1 MELVF
6 IPVIIHSFN
15 FISLSSSFIA
25 CKLPA
30 TVYSLVFL
38 TMSLRKRIHA
48 DLASLKRSR
57 SGYTGNVTK
66 VADKATEFEELP
78 LAQVNVRTVENLLKS
93 LNTSETRYM
102 GTLEEAQDLIAK
114 EEHADDLMEEEDY
127 NIDLFQSS
135 VSEVQERLK
144 SLINLKQCGKLVRK
158 LTDAIKV
165 LRDAVAS
172 RPEADHD
179 STLTSL
185 KTSHDA
191 LLTEWESGN
200 HDEEHPLRDR
210 ITECGQ
216 HIGQL
221 SCEMA
226 RPRERTPISPL
237 DLSSTISTASG
248 SIKLRAPK
256 LPTLELPTFNGEVMK
271 WATFWAAFKNQVGNR
286 EEISDADK
294 LIYLR
299 RSIKHQPTQ
308 DMLET
313 PREEEDT
320 YSEVVAELKRRFDRP
335 KEVHK
340 TLVQRIIQL
349 APIRETQ
356 DEIKRLMDVVRKTLL
371 SIKRT
376 GSYCIESFMTSLVFL
391 LLPKKL
397 QVLWEQHSK
406 KDKTVLSVFPMLD
419 FFLEHADT
427 LTPSSLSTPHPSP
440 RSDVQEKK
448 NKQPG
453 KKPEH
458 PQTFRPRNNVHVSSA
473 PPHPPQIYKWDC
485 QLCAPEKHPLHAC
498 PKWLGYSVP
507 QCLAHVRSQSL
518 CSNCLAVGHETASCK
533 STYRCRTCQQKHHS
547 TIHQSSSPPPLQVNY
562 ASKAESK
569 LPDALMMTAVV
580 ELAGPS
586 GQTLQARALIDS
598 GAGISL
604 ISSRV
609 TQQLRLPLTKADL
622 QFTGVQGTPCKSA
635 KHVTQVYVS
644 PIQNQQSPISI
655 KAAVVNTVT
664 NDLPSKD
671 FSEVAKLPHLVGL
684 QLADPAFH
692 LPARIDLLL
701 GTDIY
706 YKLIQTRPIIA
717 GGSSD
722 PAAVATIF
730 GWAITGPVHSH
741 NNSFHAAPTLTETL
755 NPADAH
761 LSQQMV
767 RFWESEEPDRPP
779 ESLSTLEEQVQSHYA
794 STTSYCPETL
804 RYTVTLP
811 RKTEIPPL
819 GESRAQASSRYYNN
833 ERSILRRGV
842 WNQFQEV
849 VQGYLDLGHAEVV
862 PPSELSTPNQYYL
875 PMHSVTKASS
885 TSTKLRV
892 VFDGSATTTSGM
904 SLNQALHIGP
914 TLHPTLGEILI
925 KFRTYPIA
933 VTADISKMYRE
944 VSLSATDK
952 DLHRFLWR
960 AHPDDAITD
969 YRMTRVTFG
978 VSASPYLAVRTLQ
991 QTAKDHGEDHPVAAA
1006 HVSTSFYV
1014 DDLLAGADT
1023 PEEAI
1028 TLHKDLRNILL
1039 KGGFNLCKWRSSS
1052 DVVLSCIP
1060 THLQETIPVKEMTES
1075 HTPSHPKA
1083 LGLEWDSRLDLMA
1096 PAIRP
1101 PEHYTTTKRGVVS
1114 DVSKTFDI
1122 LGWISPAV
1130 LTMKLLY
1137 QQLWQLQTGWDEQIP
1152 TDLADQHSI
1161 WRQQLPT
1168 LSSKRLPRCYY
1179 RTDAPVLTRQVHGFA
1194 DASLKAYGAVVYVRS
1209 TYSNHPSML
1218 SLMISKTRV
1227 AKLKPSTVPRQE
1239 LCAAVLLTELITEVK
1254 GILQIPDADIHC
1266 WSDSSIVLSWLD
1278 GHPRDYKVFV
1288 TNRVNSILQATSPQA
1303 WKHVPTA
1310 ENPADCASRG
1320 LMPTDLLNH
1329 TLWWEGPDWLQ
1340 QEPVSIPPQPPRKP
1354 LLAPEL
1360 RIPITINSI
1369 SQSPQPLIEE
1379 RYSNYHKM
1387 ICVTAWC
1394 LRFFAKTTKQKDVA
1408 SGRQLTAG
1416 ELNHAEHTLAR
1427 LSQERS
1433 FPKERYSLLHDR
1445 ALSPSSRL
1453 LSLAPYLDQELLLR
1467 VGGRLS
1473 NSNLTLSQKH
1483 PVIIDA
1489 NDVFTKQLCNHLH
1502 VALGHCGPTLL
1513 LSSVG
1518 RRFHV
1523 VNARRLTRSIC
1534 SQCKICR
1541 KAAPRTVPQ
1550 QLGELPADRVT
1561 TTPAFQTTGID
1572 YAGPVTLKRGYTRK
1586 PTYIKAYLA
1595 LFVCLSTKA
1604 VHIEV
1609 VSDLTTTAFIAAL
1622 KRFIAR
1628 RGCPTTIHS
1637 DNGSN
1642 FIGARNQL
1650 RQLYSF
1656 LQTDDLNSSINQHLL
1671 TQRITWNTIPER
1683 SPHFGGL
1690 WESAVKKMKFHLKRV
1705 IGSQILN
1712 YEELATVST
1721 QVEACLNSRPLT
1733 VMTSHDSD
1741 GITPLTPGHFLL
1753 LKPPTAYPEYPG
1765 LPEEPSKVKKWHL
1778 CQSLVQHFWDR
1789 WSREYLQSLQAR
1801 TKWKQPTPN
1810 LQVGDV
1816 VIIKEDRTFACHWPL
1831 ARVIQTY
1838 PGQDGL
1844 VRVALVQAGSSTY
1857 KRPITKLALLHRE
1870 DESKGTAPP
1879 SLPRAVCPGTAKT
1892 TMASS
1897 SSSGRMPDAPPHQR
1911 EELLS

>member
-1 MELVF
+1 
-6 IPVIIHSFN
+6 
-15 FISLSSSFIA
+15 
-25 CKLPA
+25 
-30 TVYSLVFL
+30 
-38 TMSLRKRIHA
+38 MSLRKRTHT

-57 SGYTGNVTK
+57 SGYAGNVTK
-66 VADKATEFEELP
+66 VADKATELEELA
-78 LAQVNVRTVENLLKS
+78 LVQVNVRTVENLLKS
-93 LNTSETRYM
+93 LTTSEARYL
-102 GTLEEAQDLIAK
+102 GTLDEAQELIAK
-114 EEHADDLMEEEDY
+114 EEQSADLLEEEDY
-127 NIDLFQSS
+127 NVDAFQTT
-135 VSEVQERLK
+135 VAEVQERLN
-144 SLINLKQCGKLVRK
+144 SLISLKRCGKSIRK

-185 KTSHDA
+185 KTAYDN
-191 LLTEWESGN
+191 LLTEWDDGN
-200 HDEEHPLRDR
+200 HDEDHPLRDR

-221 SCEMA
+221 NCELA
-226 RPRERTPISPL
+226 RTREPTPTSAP
-237 DLSSTISTASG
+237 DLSSTTISTTS
-248 SIKLRAPK
+248 SSVRLRAPK

-308 DMLET
+308 DLLET

-320 YSEVVAELKRRFDRP
+320 YAEVVAELKRRFDRP

-349 APIRETQ
+349 TPIRETQ

-406 KDKTVLSVFPMLD
+406 KEKTVLSVFPMLD

-427 LTPSSLSTPHPSP
+427 LTPSSLSTPHQAAK
-440 RSDVQEKK
+440 SDAQEKK
-448 NKQPG
+448 TKPPG
-453 KKPEH
+453 KKSDQSFKH
-458 PQTFRPRNNVHVSSA
+458 RNNVHVSSTPTQA
-473 PPHPPQIYKWDC
+473 PQSPHIYKWEC

-498 PKWLGYSVP
+498 SKWLGYSVP
-507 QCLAHVRSQSL
+507 QRLARVASQSL
-518 CSNCLAVGHETASCK
+518 CSNCLAVGHTTATCR

-547 TIHQSSSPPPLQVNY
+547 TIHQNSGATATQVNH
-562 ASKAESK
+562 ASKGVSK

-580 ELAGPS
+580 KLTGPS
-586 GQTLQARALIDS
+586 GKTLQARALIDS

-604 ISSRV
+604 ISNRV
-609 TQQLRLPLTKADL
+609 TQQMCLPVTKADL

-635 KHVTQVYVS
+635 KHVTQVCISSTQSQES
-644 PIQNQQSPISI
+644 PLSI

-664 NDLPSKD
+664 NDLPSRD
-671 FSEVAKLPHLVGL
+671 FSEVARLPHLIGL
-684 QLADPAFH
+684 QLADPEFH

-701 GTDIY
+701 GADVY
-706 YKLIQTRPIIA
+706 YKLIQPRPIRA

-722 PAAVATIF
+722 PAAIATIF
-730 GWAITGPVHSH
+730 GWAITGPVHSYS
-741 NNSFHAAPTLTETL
+741 NSFHTAPTLTETL
-755 NPADAH
+755 TPADAH
-761 LSQQMV
+761 LDHQMV
-767 RFWESEEPDRPP
+767 RFWESEEPDKPP
-779 ESLSTLEEQVQSHYA
+779 QSLSTLEEQVQEHYS
-794 STTSYCPETL
+794 STTSYCPKTL

-811 RKTEIPPL
+811 RKSEIPPL
-819 GESRAQASSRYYNN
+819 GESRAQAASRYYNN
-833 ERSILRRGV
+833 ERSIIRRGV
-842 WNQFQEV
+842 WNQFQDV
-849 VQGYLDLGHAEVV
+849 VQSYLDLGHAEVV
-862 PPSELSTPNQYYL
+862 PPAELSSTQQYYL
-875 PMHSVTKASS
+875 PMHSVTKSSS
-885 TSTKLRV
+885 TTTKLRV

-914 TLHPTLGEILI
+914 TLHPTLGEILV

-944 VSLSATDK
+944 VSLSAPDK

-960 AHPDDAITD
+960 AHPDEAITD

-991 QTAKDHGEDHPVAAA
+991 QTAKDHGEDYPEAAA
-1006 HVSTSFYV
+1006 HVSKSFYV
-1014 DDLLAGADT
+1014 DDLLAGATT
-1023 PEEAI
+1023 PEEAL
-1028 TLHKDLRNILL
+1028 TLHKHLRIILS
-1039 KGGFNLCKWRSSS
+1039 KGGFNLCKWRSSNDS
-1052 DVVLSCIP
+1052 VLSCIP

-1101 PEHYTTTKRGVVS
+1101 PEQYSTTKRGVVS

-1152 TDLADQHSI
+1152 TDLALQHST
-1161 WRQQLPT
+1161 WREQLPV
-1168 LSSKRLPRCYY
+1168 LSSKQIPRCYY
-1179 RTDAPVLTRQVHGFA
+1179 RTDVPFITRQVHGFA

-1209 TYSNHPSML
+1209 TYANHPPII
-1218 SLMISKTRV
+1218 SLVLSKTRV

-1239 LCAAVLLTELITEVK
+1239 LCAAVLLTELVTEVK
-1254 GILQIPDADIHC
+1254 GILQISDSDVHC

-1288 TNRVNSILQATSPQA
+1288 TNRVNSILQVTSPQS
-1303 WKHVPTA
+1303 WKHVPTS

-1320 LMPTDLLNH
+1320 LMPAELLNH
-1329 TLWWEGPDWLQ
+1329 SLWWEGPDWLQ
-1340 QEPVSIPPQPPRKP
+1340 AEPISIPPQPPRKP

-1360 RIPITINSI
+1360 RLPVAIHSI
-1369 SQSPQPLIEE
+1369 LQPPQPLLES
-1379 RYSNYHKM
+1379 RYSDYHKL

-1394 LRFFAKTTKQKDVA
+1394 LRFLAKATKQKA
-1408 SGRQLTAG
+1408 AAGGRQLTAG
-1416 ELNHAEHTLAR
+1416 ELTRAEHHLAR
-1427 LSQERS
+1427 LSQQRS
-1433 FPKERYSLLHDR
+1433 FPKERHSLLHDKT
-1445 ALSPSSRL
+1445 LSPSSRL
-1453 LSLAPYLDQELLLR
+1453 LSLNPYLDQELLLR
-1467 VGGRLS
+1467 VGGRLE
-1473 NSNLTLSQKH
+1473 NSSLTLSQKH
-1483 PVIIDA
+1483 PVLIDA
-1489 NDVFTKQLCNHLH
+1489 NDMFTRLLCTYLH
-1502 VALGHCGPTLL
+1502 VVLGHCGPTLL
-1513 LSSVG
+1513 LASLG

-1523 VNARRLTRSIC
+1523 VNARRLTRSTC
-1534 SQCKICR
+1534 SQCKVCR
-1541 KAAPRTVPQ
+1541 KAAPRTLPQ
-1550 QLGELPADRVT
+1550 QLGQLPADRVS

-1572 YAGPVTLKRGYTRK
+1572 YAGPFTLKKGHTRK
-1586 PTYIKAYLA
+1586 PVLIKSYLA

-1609 VSDLTTTAFIAAL
+1609 VSDMTTSAFIAAL

-1642 FIGARNQL
+1642 FIGAKNQL
-1650 RQLYSF
+1650 KQLYSF
-1656 LQTDDLNSSINQHLL
+1656 LRSKDLNSSVSQHLL
-1671 TQRITWNTIPER
+1671 KQRITWNTIPER

-1705 IGSQILN
+1705 IGSQIVS
-1712 YEELATVST
+1712 YEEMATVST

-1733 VMTSHDSD
+1733 AMTSHDSD
-1741 GITPLTPGHFLL
+1741 GIHPLTPGHFLL
-1753 LKPPTAYPEYPG
+1753 LRPPTAYPELPG

-1801 TKWKQPTPN
+1801 SKWKRPTPN

-1831 ARVIQTY
+1831 ARILQTY

-1844 VRVALVQAGSSTY
+1844 VRVALVQTGNSTY
-1857 KRPITKLALLHRE
+1857 KRPITKLALIHRE
-1870 DESKGTAPP
+1870 EAPKGVAPP
-1879 SLPRAVCPGTAKT
+1879 SLPPGVCLGTPQTSKT
-1892 TMASS
+1892 STPSS
-1897 SSSGRMPDAPPHQR
+1897 SSSGRMPDAPPHQT